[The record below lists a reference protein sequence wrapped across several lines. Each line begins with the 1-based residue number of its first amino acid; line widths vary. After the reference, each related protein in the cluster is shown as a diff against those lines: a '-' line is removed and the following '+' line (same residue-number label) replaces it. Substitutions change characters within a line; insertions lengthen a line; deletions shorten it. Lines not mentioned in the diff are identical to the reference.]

1 MLRKVLTTVILAA
14 TATACL
20 CAKDIKGTVKDT
32 EGKGVAGVVV
42 SDGLNTV
49 QTDAKGRFKMSADE
63 DSRFVFISTP
73 SGYISS
79 TLGDKTLFYKEI
91 KEDVKKYEFVVE
103 KNSKDDTNHNV
114 IVIADPQIS
123 ERSELADLAK
133 QADDMAEFVKGMDG
147 DYTFGICLGD
157 IVGWDHTIYPEY
169 NRIMAKPGFDYR
181 YVIGNH
187 DMTNWG
193 RSYETSMK
201 NYEDMYGPAW
211 YSFNVGNVHYIVMND
226 NFYVGRDYF
235 YIGYLDERQLRWLER
250 DLSYVPQGSRV
261 VVSMD
266 GDYTFGICLGDIVG
280 WDHTIYPEYNRI
292 MAKPGFDY
300 RYVIGNH
307 DMTNWGRSYETSMK
321 NYEDMYGPAWYSF
334 NVGNVHYIV
343 MNDNFYVGRDYFY
356 IGYLDE
362 RQLRWLERDLSY
374 VPQGSRVVVS
384 MHIQTTNDKSD
395 RDAFQYGIIGDNLCN
410 KPALYS
416 MLEPYKAV
424 ILSGHSHTAD
434 FEQISEN
441 IFEINVAGFCGAW
454 WCGEVCIDGAPAGYK
469 IFDMDGND
477 MKWIYKG
484 CGHPMDYQ
492 MKVYTGLEEYPG
504 QVIANIWDFDPL
516 WKVEYFEDGVKVCD
530 MERFKAQDP
539 LAKELYKDPS
549 SLKRTWVYAAPTENM
564 FKATISAEAK
574 CLEVRVTDRFGRV
587 YTKTISK

>member
-1 MLRKVLTTVILAA
+1 MLRKLLATAILAA
-14 TATACL
+14 MATTSL
-20 CAKDIKGTVKDT
+20 CARDIKGTVKTTD
-32 EGKGVAGVVV
+32 GKALSGVVV
-42 SDGLNTV
+42 SDGLNIV
-49 QTDAKGRFKMSADE
+49 QTDAKGRFKMDTDE

-79 TLGDKTLFYKEI
+79 TLKGETLFYKEI
-91 KEDVKKYEFVVE
+91 KEDIKKYDFVVE
-103 KNSKDDTNHNV
+103 KNAKDDTNHNV

-123 ERSELADLAK
+123 ERSELADLSK

-157 IVGWDHTIYPEY
+157 IVGWDHSIYPEY
-169 NRIMAKPGFDYR
+169 NQIMAKPGFDYR

-211 YSFNVGNVHYIVMND
+211 YSFNVGDVHYVVLND

-235 YIGYLDERQLRWLER
+235 YIGYLDERQLRWLEK
-250 DLSYVPQGSRV
+250 DLSYVPAGSRV
-261 VVSMD
+261 VVS
-266 GDYTFGICLGDIVG
+266 L
-280 WDHTIYPEYNRI
+280 
-292 MAKPGFDY
+292 
-300 RYVIGNH
+300 
-307 DMTNWGRSYETSMK
+307 
-321 NYEDMYGPAWYSF
+321 
-334 NVGNVHYIV
+334 
-343 MNDNFYVGRDYFY
+343 
-356 IGYLDE
+356 
-362 RQLRWLERDLSY
+362 
-374 VPQGSRVVVS
+374 
-384 MHIQTTNDKSD
+384 HIQTTNDKSD

-410 KPALYS
+410 KPAFYS

-469 IFDMDGND
+469 IFDMDGGD
-477 MKWIYKG
+477 MQWIYKG
-484 CGHPMDYQ
+484 CGHPLDYQ
-492 MKVYTGLEEYPG
+492 MKVYSGLEEYPG
-504 QVIANIWDFDPL
+504 HIIANVWDYDPA
-516 WKVEYFEDGVKVCD
+516 WKIEYFEDGKKICD

-549 SLKRTWVYAAPTENM
+549 SLKRTWVYAASTENM
-564 FKATISAEAK
+564 FKAPVSDDAK
-574 CLEVRVTDRFGRV
+574 TLEVRVTDRFGRTF
-587 YTKTISK
+587 TKTIER